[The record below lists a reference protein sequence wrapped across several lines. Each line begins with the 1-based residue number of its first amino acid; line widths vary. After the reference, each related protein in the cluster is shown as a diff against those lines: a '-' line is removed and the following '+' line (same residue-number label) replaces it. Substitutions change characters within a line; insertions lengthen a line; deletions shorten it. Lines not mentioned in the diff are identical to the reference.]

1 MLLSLIAFLFPS
13 PSLVFLLF
21 LTAIPA
27 KHTHS
32 TVTFRV
38 GRDCLLQG
46 TVYAAHGQKRK
57 RACDSHVFTPDSIYL
72 HRSPATPP
80 FILTFI
86 LPVSPHLFP
95 PLSWPVCPSPQPV
108 FLCLSP
114 FPFAVCDIDS
124 KVAVLLTAATLL
136 NIAGSVSVAACRG
149 EWRRGSFAQSLQ
161 LQLPLTNRLVN
172 RRVGHTHTRPPAST
186 QRYIHAYMS
195 LHRST
200 CTCARAIFAYVCDGA
215 LCQRVRGL
223 VMTLLWVS
231 P

>member
-1 MLLSLIAFLFPS
+1 M
-13 PSLVFLLF
+13 
-21 LTAIPA
+21 
-27 KHTHS
+27 
-32 TVTFRV
+32 
-38 GRDCLLQG
+38 LQG

-57 RACDSHVFTPDSIYL
+57 RACDSHVFTPASIYL
-72 HRSPATPP
+72 HRSPAAPP
-80 FILTFI
+80 FILPFVP
-86 LPVSPHLFP
+86 PVSPHLFP
-95 PLSWPVCPSPQPV
+95 HLSRPVCPSPQPV

-114 FPFAVCDIDS
+114 SPFAACDIDS

-172 RRVGHTHTRPPAST
+172 RRVDTHTRTHSRPPANT

-195 LHRST
+195 LHRWT

>member
-1 MLLSLIAFLFPS
+1 MVRNASALVTRTFLLQPPFISIAPPPPLHLSSRSFS
-13 PSLVFLLF
+13 PSL
-21 LTAIPA
+21 
-27 KHTHS
+27 HTS
-32 TVTFRV
+32 F
-38 GRDCLLQG
+38 
-46 TVYAAHGQKRK
+46 
-57 RACDSHVFTPDSIYL
+57 
-72 HRSPATPP
+72 
-80 FILTFI
+80 
-86 LPVSPHLFP
+86 
-95 PLSWPVCPSPQPV
+95 PLSRKPVCPSPQPV

-172 RRVGHTHTRPPAST
+172 RRVGHTHTHTRPPAST